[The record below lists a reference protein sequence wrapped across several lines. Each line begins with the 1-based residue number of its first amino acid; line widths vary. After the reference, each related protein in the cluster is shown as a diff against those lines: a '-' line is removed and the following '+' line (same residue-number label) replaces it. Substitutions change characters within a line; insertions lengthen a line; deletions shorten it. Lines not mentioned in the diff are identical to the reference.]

1 MSTIRVKNW
10 DKFQHYKDRAPAWIK
25 LHRDILDDFDF
36 HSMPVASRALAP
48 MLWLIASEN
57 ERGEIDATPKRLA
70 FRLRMTEK
78 EVIDAVKPL
87 IENGFFVVVDDAS
100 RLLADR
106 LPREE
111 EEREREKEV
120 EKEKNFVEQQAA
132 RPPAERN
139 TRADQA
145 AAVFAH
151 WQKVMGHSK
160 AKLDAKRQRL
170 IEARLKDGYT
180 VEDLCNAITGC
191 SLSPYHMGQNE
202 QGTRYD
208 GIDLICR
215 DGGKVDKFLATYR
228 NPPRATGRQGL
239 IEARNQSAVE
249 EFLSQPTKAQGDI
262 IDMEVG
268 HG

>member
-87 IENGFFVVVDDAS
+87 IDNGFFVVVNDSS
-100 RLLADR
+100 RLLAEC

-111 EEREREKEV
+111 EEREEEV
-120 EKEKNFVEQQAA
+120 EKEKNIVEQQAA
-132 RPPAERN
+132 RPSVAQNAR
-139 TRADQA
+139 T
-145 AAVFAH
+145 VFAH
-151 WQKVMGHSK
+151 WQKVMGHPR
-160 AKLDAKRQRL
+160 AVLDAKRQRL

-191 SLSPYHMGQNE
+191 SQSPFHMGQNE